1 MHFNGVFLPTIL
13 HKSTKTMKAKKNKK
27 VNVVTLGCS
36 KNLVDSEM
44 LMGQLLENNVEVS
57 HESGKESDV
66 VVINTCGFIQDAK
79 EESID
84 TILNFIEAKKAGL
97 IEKVYVMG
105 CLSERYRDEISSE
118 FEDVDAVFGVHD
130 MKEIIEEIGVNY
142 KKDLIGERLITTPS
156 HYAYLKVSEGCDRT
170 CSFCAIPVIR
180 GKNVSIKIEDLI
192 IEAKKLVAKGVK
204 ELILIAQ
211 DLTYYGIDIY
221 GKKML
226 GELIDQ
232 LSKIEGVEWIRLHYT
247 YPTQFPDDVLKMM
260 KERNNICNYIDIPL
274 QHISDRILE
283 SMKRGHNGELS
294 RKLIT
299 KFRAMIPDMTIRTT
313 MIVGYPGETE
323 EEFQELLDFVG
334 ESRFDRM
341 GAFTYSPEENTPAF
355 VLKDDIP
362 QEVKMERL
370 NRLMD
375 LQEQISLDRNEEKV
389 GKVYKV
395 LIDRFEDDTFYGR
408 TEYDSPE
415 VDNEVIIDTKQEL
428 TIGNFYK
435 VHIDEADPFDLHGHI
450 I

>member
-1 MHFNGVFLPTIL
+1 MENPKPII
-13 HKSTKTMKAKKNKK
+13 MKPNKNKR

-44 LMGQLLENNVEVS
+44 LMGQLRENNVEVS
-57 HESGKESDV
+57 HESGEKSDV

-84 TILNFIEAKKAGL
+84 TIISFIDAKKAGL

-105 CLSERYRDEISSE
+105 CLSERYHDEIKKE
-118 FEDVDAVFGVHD
+118 FDEVDAVFGVHD

-142 KKDLIGERLITTPS
+142 KKELIGERLLTTPK
-156 HYAYLKVSEGCDRT
+156 HFAYLKVSEGCDRT

-211 DLTYYGIDIY
+211 DLTYYGVDIY
-221 GKKML
+221 GKKKL

-247 YPTQFPDDVLKMM
+247 YPTQFPDDVLDLM
-260 KERNNICNYIDIPL
+260 KKRDNICNYIDIPL

-283 SMKRGHNGELS
+283 SMKRGHKGEVS
-294 RKLIT
+294 RKLIK
-299 KFRAMIPDMTIRTT
+299 KFRNEVPNMSIRTT

-323 EEFQELLDFVG
+323 EEFQELLEFVR
-334 ESRFDRM
+334 ESKFDRM
-341 GAFTYSPEENTPAF
+341 GAFTYSPEESTPAF
-355 VLKDDIP
+355 VLVDDIP
-362 QEVKMERL
+362 EEVKIDRL
-370 NRLMD
+370 NKLLA
-375 LQEQISLDRNEEKV
+375 LQEEISMDRNQEKI
-389 GKVYKV
+389 GKAFKV
-395 LIDRFEDDTFYGR
+395 LIDRLEDGVYYGR
-408 TEYDSPE
+408 SEFDSPE
-415 VDNEVIIDTKQEL
+415 VDNEVIIETNDL
-428 TIGNFYK
+428 LNIGDFYQ
-435 VHIDEADPFDLHGHI
+435 VEIDDAAPFDLFGHI
-450 I
+450 V

>member
-1 MHFNGVFLPTIL
+1 MKPN
-13 HKSTKTMKAKKNKK
+13 KTKK

-44 LMGQLLENNVEVS
+44 LMGQLQENNVEVT
-57 HESGKESDV
+57 HESTKETDV

-84 TILNFIEAKKAGL
+84 TILNFIEAKKAGM

-105 CLSERYRDEISSE
+105 CLSERYREEIKGE

-130 MKEIIEEIGVNY
+130 MKAIIEEIGVNY
-142 KKDLIGERLITTPS
+142 KKDLVGERLLTTPS

-192 IEAKKLVAKGVK
+192 IEAEKLVAKGVK

-221 GKKML
+221 GNKML
-226 GELIDQ
+226 GNLIDQ
-232 LSKIEGVEWIRLHYT
+232 LSKIAGVEWIRLHYT
-247 YPTQFPDDVLKMM
+247 YPTQFPDDVLEMM
-260 KERNNICNYIDIPL
+260 KERANICNYIDIPL
-274 QHISDRILE
+274 QHISNRILE
-283 SMKRGHNGELS
+283 SMKRGHKGNVS

-299 KFRAMIPDMTIRTT
+299 KFRSMVPDMTIRTT

-323 EEFQELLDFVG
+323 EEFEELLGFVR

-362 QEVKMERL
+362 EDVKIDRL
-370 NRLMD
+370 NRLMA
-375 LQEQISLDRNEEKV
+375 LQEKISLERNQAKI

-395 LIDRFEDDTFYGR
+395 ITLLYW
-408 TEYDSPE
+408 
-415 VDNEVIIDTKQEL
+415 N
-428 TIGNFYK
+428 
-435 VHIDEADPFDLHGHI
+435 
-450 I
+450 